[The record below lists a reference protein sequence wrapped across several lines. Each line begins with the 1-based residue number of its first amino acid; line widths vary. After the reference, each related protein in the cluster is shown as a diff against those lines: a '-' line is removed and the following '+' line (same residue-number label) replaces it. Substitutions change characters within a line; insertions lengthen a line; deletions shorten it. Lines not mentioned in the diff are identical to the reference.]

1 MNKQE
6 KWNEYQL
13 DAVAQLI
20 SGRTPEREQK
30 EYYAQEGTPW
40 VKIENLDQGVIT
52 QAAEYLSDKG
62 REKVNLVPK
71 DSVLFSIVGTV
82 GKVGIAGKELATNQQ
97 IVALIFD
104 ETKVLPLYG
113 YYCMRYHADAIKKLS
128 NQTTMALI
136 SRKIL
141 GQYRIQVPESLDVQ
155 QEIVDKLSQFE
166 TYARK
171 KEQIRGQ
178 MDAYEQILF
187 QKMFEQELKYHEKLT
202 VKEFLRESISTGI
215 PKGEEPEGY
224 FPCVRS
230 QDFEKTYL
238 DRQDTEE
245 IEAVPNKNYLL
256 QDGDVLIRNGKLL
269 LVEQQKTPLY
279 IERNILCIRTRKE
292 QLLPEVLYGWLQTP
306 EVYKRLYA
314 VRKAEETRK
323 RPIRGSELE
332 RMQIPYFTFDKQKEY
347 AVFLKKIRQIQ
358 RSLDNEVEYSWK
370 ALESAASWYLQKHE
384 VEEDTEE
391 VVQRVPE
398 IVEHVPEPVMD
409 DLFEVEIPEP
419 KETHTLQRAQE
430 EGIAH
435 LILAA
440 VCGWC
445 PQDQRTGAYCQ
456 HRQQIFKKAQPFFQP
471 LALSLVTK
479 DGQQEYLLVRDF
491 LTYHSDKICEDWE
504 QPLLYLKKLLKDMEQ
519 GEILDAH
526 LAFQGENGICTENIW
541 EKEVVNDMAKD
552 GLMLLTLYSGLEA
565 CTCLFE

>member
-171 KEQIRGQ
+171 KEQIR
-178 MDAYEQILF
+178 
-187 QKMFEQELKYHEKLT
+187 
-202 VKEFLRESISTGI
+202 
-215 PKGEEPEGY
+215 
-224 FPCVRS
+224 
-230 QDFEKTYL
+230 
-238 DRQDTEE
+238 
-245 IEAVPNKNYLL
+245 
-256 QDGDVLIRNGKLL
+256 
-269 LVEQQKTPLY
+269 
-279 IERNILCIRTRKE
+279 
-292 QLLPEVLYGWLQTP
+292 
-306 EVYKRLYA
+306 
-314 VRKAEETRK
+314 
-323 RPIRGSELE
+323 
-332 RMQIPYFTFDKQKEY
+332 
-347 AVFLKKIRQIQ
+347 
-358 RSLDNEVEYSWK
+358 
-370 ALESAASWYLQKHE
+370 
-384 VEEDTEE
+384 
-391 VVQRVPE
+391 
-398 IVEHVPEPVMD
+398 
-409 DLFEVEIPEP
+409 
-419 KETHTLQRAQE
+419 
-430 EGIAH
+430 
-435 LILAA
+435 
-440 VCGWC
+440 
-445 PQDQRTGAYCQ
+445 
-456 HRQQIFKKAQPFFQP
+456 
-471 LALSLVTK
+471 
-479 DGQQEYLLVRDF
+479 
-491 LTYHSDKICEDWE
+491 
-504 QPLLYLKKLLKDMEQ
+504 
-519 GEILDAH
+519 
-526 LAFQGENGICTENIW
+526 
-541 EKEVVNDMAKD
+541 
-552 GLMLLTLYSGLEA
+552 
-565 CTCLFE
+565 

>member
-245 IEAVPNKNYLL
+245 IEAVPNKKYLL
-256 QDGDVLIRNGKLL
+256 QEGDVLIRNGKLL
-269 LVEQQKTPLY
+269 LVEEQKTPLY

-306 EVYKRLYA
+306 EV
-314 VRKAEETRK
+314 
-323 RPIRGSELE
+323 
-332 RMQIPYFTFDKQKEY
+332 
-347 AVFLKKIRQIQ
+347 
-358 RSLDNEVEYSWK
+358 
-370 ALESAASWYLQKHE
+370 
-384 VEEDTEE
+384 
-391 VVQRVPE
+391 
-398 IVEHVPEPVMD
+398 
-409 DLFEVEIPEP
+409 
-419 KETHTLQRAQE
+419 
-430 EGIAH
+430 
-435 LILAA
+435 
-440 VCGWC
+440 
-445 PQDQRTGAYCQ
+445 
-456 HRQQIFKKAQPFFQP
+456 
-471 LALSLVTK
+471 
-479 DGQQEYLLVRDF
+479 
-491 LTYHSDKICEDWE
+491 
-504 QPLLYLKKLLKDMEQ
+504 
-519 GEILDAH
+519 
-526 LAFQGENGICTENIW
+526 
-541 EKEVVNDMAKD
+541 
-552 GLMLLTLYSGLEA
+552 
-565 CTCLFE
+565 